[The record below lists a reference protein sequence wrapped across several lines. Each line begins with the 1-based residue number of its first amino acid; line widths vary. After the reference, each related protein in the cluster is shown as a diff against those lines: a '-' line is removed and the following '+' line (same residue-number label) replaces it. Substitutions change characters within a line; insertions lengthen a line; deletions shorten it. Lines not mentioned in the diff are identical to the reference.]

1 MERREKTLFLIDAM
15 SLIFRAYYAL
25 NKNPRLTSNGINTS
39 AILGFTNALY
49 DIIKKESPTHI
60 AVAFDSHGPTVRHAE
75 FEQYKAQREATPDEI
90 VSSLPYIQ
98 EILQALGIPI
108 LAMPGYEADDIIG
121 TFAKNAEQNGFT
133 TFMMTTD
140 KDYGQLVSENIYI
153 YKPERNSKGYSIV
166 GVPEICEK
174 YAIQDPEQLIDIL
187 GIWGDA
193 VDNIPGIKG
202 VGEVGAKKLIQE
214 FGSIENMI
222 AKVDTI
228 KNEKLRQKIKE
239 GEESAL
245 ISKHL
250 ATIILDVPIEFDEQ
264 AMRFDHGNK
273 ERLKKVFAELEF
285 KVLAQ
290 KFLNDEALNKH
301 FLPDHN
307 TTIAPNANPSLF
319 DGLEEKAAKQ
329 SNTLFDLSEETNDSD
344 TSFDKNIQHYTLIND
359 KEEAIAL
366 AEQLRKV
373 NLFSFMTISTQAAET
388 TNLLALAFAWQ
399 RDEAFCLILPQA
411 KTEKDD
417 CLQLFAPAFANE
429 HIEKVAYNI
438 KEEIKVL
445 NTCHIE
451 IKGKCFDTLLAHYV
465 LEPESRHQMEALCQL
480 YLNYQMLDFDG
491 AVKKTGIGNIDK
503 DSLTKYA
510 GEIVDKNLQ
519 LKEKLLQQMQEKDAL
534 HLFAD
539 IEMPLSAVL
548 ANMEQ
553 EGVRI
558 DVDFLHTY
566 SQVLQ
571 ERIDKIQANI
581 YQMAGMVFNIA
592 SPKQLGEVLFDHMK
606 IINNAKLT
614 KSKQYQTGED
624 VLQKLAGKHPIINE
638 ILDYRSLTKLKSTY
652 VDSFPT
658 LVSKIDGRVHGQFNQ
673 AVTATGRLSSSNPNL
688 QNIPIR
694 TEEGK
699 EMRRAFVA
707 KNADYTLLAADYSQ
721 IELRIVA
728 VLAQDESMMNA
739 FYNGEDIHTA
749 TAARIFAV
757 DADKVE
763 KAQRRIAKT
772 VNFGI
777 LYGMSAFGLS
787 ERLQISRKE
796 AGELIEQYFSQ
807 YPRIRKYI
815 DSQIEYA
822 REHGYVETLMHRRR
836 YLKNI
841 NNANANLRHFDERN
855 AVNAPIQGSAAD
867 LIKVAMVNIFED
879 LRRQHLQSKII
890 LQVHDELVLDVYLPE
905 LERVKDIVKHNM
917 TTAVYLPIPLTIDM
931 NTGRNWLEAH

>member
-49 DIIKKESPTHI
+49 DIIKKESPTHV

-90 VSSLPYIQ
+90 VSSLPYIHA
-98 EILQALGIPI
+98 ILQAFGIPI
-108 LAMPGYEADDIIG
+108 LALPGYEADDIIG

-250 ATIILDVPIEFDEQ
+250 ATIILDVPLEFDEQ

-273 ERLKKVFAELEF
+273 EQLRKVFAELEF

-290 KFLNDEALNKH
+290 KFLNDEALSKH
-301 FLPDHN
+301 FLPDKN
-307 TTIAPNANPSLF
+307 TTISNNTSPSLF
-319 DGLEEKAAKQ
+319 DGLEEKETTQ
-329 SNTLFDLSEETNDSD
+329 SNTLFDLSEEASDSD
-344 TSFDKNIQHYTLIND
+344 TSFDKNTQHYTLIND
-359 KEEAIAL
+359 KEKAIAL
-366 AEQLRKV
+366 AEQLQKT
-373 NLFSFMTISTQAAET
+373 NLFSFMTISAPAAET
-388 TNLLALAFAWQ
+388 TNVSALAFSFQ
-399 RDEAFCLILPQA
+399 QNEAFCLILPQA
-411 KTEKDD
+411 KADKDD
-417 CLQLFAPAFANE
+417 WLQLFAPVFANE
-429 HIEKVAYNI
+429 HIEKTAYNI

-445 NTCHIE
+445 NTCHID
-451 IKGKCFDTLLAHYV
+451 IIGKCFDTLLAHYV
-465 LEPESRHQMEALCQL
+465 LEPESRHQMEALCQF
-480 YLNYQMLDFDG
+480 YLNYQMSDFDG

-510 GEIVDKNLQ
+510 GEFVDKNLQ
-519 LKEKLLQQMQEKDAL
+519 LREKLLQQMQEKDAL

-539 IEMPLSAVL
+539 IEMPLSVVL

-558 DVDFLHTY
+558 DVDFLHSY

-571 ERIDKIQANI
+571 ERIDKIQADI
-581 YQMAGMVFNIA
+581 YQMSGMVFNIA

-624 VLQKLAGKHPIINE
+624 VLQKLVGKHPIINE

-652 VDSFPT
+652 VDSFPM
-658 LVSKIDGRVHGQFNQ
+658 LVSKADGRVHGQFNQ

-728 VLAQDESMMNA
+728 VLAQDENMMNA

-815 DSQIEYA
+815 DSQIVYA

-867 LIKVAMVNIFED
+867 LIKVAMVNVFDD

-905 LERVKDIVKHNM
+905 LQRVKDIVRHNM
-917 TTAVYLPIPLTIDM
+917 TTAVNLPIPLTIDM
-931 NTGRNWLEAH
+931 NTGSNWLEAH